1 MANCRKSLLRYQP
14 FQLHSKTEMKR
25 IATMR
30 SKLLIKLATSS
41 SLAAVPPA
49 GLKLLPQIVF
59 SGYRIITFC
68 I

>member
-30 SKLLIKLATSS
+30 SKLATSS
-41 SLAAVPPA
+41 TLAAVPPA

>member
-1 MANCRKSLLRYQP
+1 MANCTKSLLRYQP

-30 SKLLIKLATSS
+30 SNLLIKLATSS
-41 SLAAVPPA
+41 TLAAVPPA
-49 GLKLLPQIVF
+49 GLKLLPQVVF
-59 SGYRIITFC
+59 SGYRIVTFC